1 MTSRMGRPVITV
13 INLLPKEP
21 DGAVATPTDPRYPP
35 SFYFFL
41 FFREMFL
48 KRPDNILEFAA
59 REYRGTGVSHV
70 PEQEA
75 ELGI

>member
-1 MTSRMGRPVITV
+1 MTSRMGRPVI
-13 INLLPKEP
+13 NLLYKEQ
-21 DGAVATPTDPRYPP
+21 DGAVGTHIHTHP
-35 SFYFFL
+35 SLTRLPFIFFL

-59 REYRGTGVSHV
+59 CEYGGTRVSHL

>member
-1 MTSRMGRPVITV
+1 MTSRMGRPVI
-13 INLLPKEP
+13 NLLSKEQ
-21 DGAVATPTDPRYPP
+21 DGAVATHTHRDPSLTRLP
-35 SFYFFL
+35 FIFFL

-59 REYRGTGVSHV
+59 CEYRGTGVSHL
-70 PEQEA
+70 PKQEA